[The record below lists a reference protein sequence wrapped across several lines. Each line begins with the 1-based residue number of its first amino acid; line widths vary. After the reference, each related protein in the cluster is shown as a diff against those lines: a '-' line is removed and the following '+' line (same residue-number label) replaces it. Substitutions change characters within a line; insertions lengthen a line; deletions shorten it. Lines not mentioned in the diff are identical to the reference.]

1 MANVELV
8 MPSRTKYGERP
19 SDDRREIMRIC
30 CGIYERRMPK
40 TMNMERTV
48 IGTSGWATAEQS
60 SVGAKKSVPN
70 DEVSQGLAIFAAE
83 LGRIFGFYEMRVHS
97 RAESMLS

>member
-8 MPSRTKYGERP
+8 MPRRTKYGERP

-30 CGIYERRMPK
+30 CGIYEKRIPK

-48 IGTSGWATAEQS
+48 VDTSGWATAEQS
-60 SVGAKKSVPN
+60 SFGAKMSIPK
-70 DEVSQGLAIFAAE
+70 DEVSQGLAILSARTVWDI
-83 LGRIFGFYEMRVHS
+83 L
-97 RAESMLS
+97 MLLNM